1 MKFQINI
8 YRPGRKRPGKVPRPT
23 GPTGEER
30 QISIAILIPLMFLM
44 LMGIIFV
51 YTRAS
56 TSLDRKMQM
65 NRREIS
71 YLRAELKKQEDD
83 LEKAREKLRLIKRLQ
98 VKRVEWFQK
107 LIDLSEIV
115 PDELWLT
122 DLSLKTTKKQK
133 KGSREVEEEIYLVIK
148 GVTVSVLGRQPLD
161 SIAKLISSLNNLE
174 SFQRDFDPATLVTYQ
189 LSRERGREL
198 MEFETSSRL
207 KERPGIRGMNKE
219 KASK

>member
-8 YRPGRKRPGKVPRPT
+8 YRPGRKPKKVPRPT

-30 QISIAILIPLMFLM
+30 QISIAILIPLMFL
-44 LMGIIFV
+44 LLLGIIFA
-51 YTRAS
+51 YMRAS

-71 YLRAELKKQEDD
+71 YLRAQLEKQEDD
-83 LEKAREKLRLIKRLQ
+83 LIKAREKLRLIERLQ

-107 LIDLSEIV
+107 LMDLSEIM
-115 PDELWLT
+115 PDDLWLT
-122 DLSLKTTKKQK
+122 DLSMKTTKKQK
-133 KGSREVEEEIYLVIK
+133 KGSREVEEEIYLIIK

-207 KERPGIRGMNKE
+207 KEKPGIRGINRE